1 MRSPAIATIIFIFAL
16 ALGFGGGYFVQKAR
30 TKPVV
35 IDKIMT
41 CPEQAQ
47 KPAEIEDRTEAL
59 KRINLKLDLL
69 RKYLNHT
76 MLPKSSIE
84 DPVADAKEI
93 RSILNELSD
102 PEITDKF
109 ALTMESAD
117 QKSTYLNLLGL
128 YNTIIDKV
136 KAEAR

>member
-1 MRSPAIATIIFIFAL
+1 MRSPVIATIIFLFAL

-41 CPEQAQ
+41 CPEQTAQ
-47 KPAEIEDRTEAL
+47 APAEDRTEAL